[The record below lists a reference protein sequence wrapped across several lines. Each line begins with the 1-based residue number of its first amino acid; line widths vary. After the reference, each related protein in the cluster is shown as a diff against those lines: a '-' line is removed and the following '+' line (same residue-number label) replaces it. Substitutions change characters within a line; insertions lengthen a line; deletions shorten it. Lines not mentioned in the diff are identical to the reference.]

1 MSNVSIFDP
10 QLVNLD
16 TKPVA
21 TAYYFKTWNGFAMSY
36 AHAHNAVE
44 IMYVLSGSCRVYVN
58 SAVKNLS
65 RNDMIII
72 ETGVSHRLIVDKGI
86 NCRMLNIEFRFRN
99 PQHNVRLHDA
109 DCIIFKDHEEILYI
123 LKDLVLEHQH
133 DMMKSEEA
141 KQVLF
146 RYLFLK
152 LSRYW
157 TDNRSVG
164 NDAVSGYVKKALEF
178 IHNNYDRQLKVSDIA
193 DHVNINLNYLQRIFK
208 KQMTDT
214 IIGYLT
220 YLRIEKAKLLLNN
233 TDIPVTD
240 ISAYIGIS
248 SRQYFSF
255 LFSKYCGMSPSE
267 FRKKSEYLTSS
278 VEDE

>member
-1 MSNVSIFDP
+1 MSSISLFDP
-10 QLVNLD
+10 QLVSLD
-16 TKPVA
+16 TIPVA
-21 TAYYFKTWNGFAMSY
+21 TAYYFKTWNGFTMSY

-44 IMYVLSGSCRVYVN
+44 IMYVLSGCCRVHVEGEI
-58 SAVKNLS
+58 KNLS

-72 ETGVSHRLIVDKGI
+72 DTGVSHRLIVDKGI
-86 NCRMLNIEFRFRN
+86 NCRMLNVEFRFRN
-99 PQHNVRLHDA
+99 PQYNVGLHDF
-109 DCIIFKDHEEILYI
+109 DCVIIKDHEEILYI

-133 DMMKSEEA
+133 DMMKSDEA

-157 TDNRSVG
+157 KEKQSPG
-164 NDAVSGYVKKALEF
+164 NDTSSGYVKKALEF